1 MKKTFFI
8 AVAFVC
14 FSNFAFANNGSL
26 KTDPT
31 KQASVNHPIE
41 LTTKQTEKTE
51 EVSKTK
57 SEDDRFT
64 FCYQIGSSTS
74 VSHGVSI
81 TTVYS
86 HCTDYS
92 L

>member
-26 KTDPT
+26 KIDPT
-31 KQASVNHPIE
+31 KQALAKHPIE
-41 LTTKQTEKTE
+41 LMVKQTEETE
-51 EVSKTK
+51 EVFKTT
-57 SEDDRFT
+57 SEEDSFT
-64 FCYQIGSSTS
+64 FCYEVGRK
-74 VSHGVSI
+74 VSERYGVRI
-81 TTVYS
+81 TTVYL
-86 HCTDYS
+86 HCTEYT